1 MSHPAGRRRLAVSLV
16 RRCGDTGDAR
26 STPLESER
34 TADLVAFLASGRGDA
49 LSGRFL
55 HALDDVEALAAR
67 AEEIVRDDL
76 YVARL
81 RRDPL

>member
-1 MSHPAGRRRLAVSLV
+1 
-16 RRCGDTGDAR
+16 
-26 STPLESER
+26 
-34 TADLVAFLASGRGDA
+34 
-49 LSGRFL
+49 
-55 HALDDVEALAAR
+55 VEALAAR